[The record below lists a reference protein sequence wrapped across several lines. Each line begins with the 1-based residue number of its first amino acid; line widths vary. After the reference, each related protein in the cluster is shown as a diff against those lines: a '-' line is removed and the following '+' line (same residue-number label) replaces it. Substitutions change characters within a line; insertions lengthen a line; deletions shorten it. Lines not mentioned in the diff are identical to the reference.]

1 LLGYPALEQF
11 PFFHVIEQIALVAV
25 LSGNQRLLSEPFNII
40 DSHQILTAISLVVF
54 LEGLD
59 FLVERVNFSRFGFE
73 HSDFRGVQGH
83 EGFLVD
89 VEHEVGGFGVV
100 VTVLVDNF
108 GWAVDQVLFVETLWD
123 DGAFWFNVFL
133 EVGFDVECKTGV
145 AENGF

>member
-1 LLGYPALEQF
+1 MFGDPALEQF

-25 LSGNQRLLSEPFNII
+25 LRGNQRLLPEPFNII
-40 DSHQILTAISLVVF
+40 DPHQVLTAISLVVF

-59 FLVERVNFSRFGFE
+59 FLVERVDFSRFGLE
-73 HSDFRGVQGH
+73 HSDFGGVQGH

-89 VEHEVGGFGVV
+89 VEHEVSGFGVV

-133 EVGFDVECKTGV
+133 EVSFDVECETGV